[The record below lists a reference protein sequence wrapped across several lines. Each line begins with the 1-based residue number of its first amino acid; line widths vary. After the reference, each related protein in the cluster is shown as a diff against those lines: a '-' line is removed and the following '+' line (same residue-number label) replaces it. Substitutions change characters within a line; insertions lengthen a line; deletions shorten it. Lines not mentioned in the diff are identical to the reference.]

1 MRLGR
6 SARHTS
12 DRRRDRMRSGVRGR
26 STARRVSAAAAA
38 SSTSRSRVRDVR
50 TRHRTSL
57 PRAPAPTRTSL
68 PQRLSALAQRSGG
81 WSSDELQP
89 PQFDSSRSKTRDR
102 ANGKRGPGKG
112 LLQRAQGRRR
122 RIPRRDSTGRA
133 SGRSASARA
142 VRDEAFVVPRLA
154 SVLPR
159 LATKQR
165 ATSPRRRRYRMS
177 VPWLDRRF
185 GGVALGIRTSAFG
198 SVSHSSR

>member
-1 MRLGR
+1 
-6 SARHTS
+6 
-12 DRRRDRMRSGVRGR
+12 MRSCVRGR

-57 PRAPAPTRTSL
+57 RRAPASKRTSL
-68 PQRLSALAQRSGG
+68 ARRSGAFLAQGSGG
-81 WSSDELQP
+81 WSSHELQP
-89 PQFDSSRSKTRDR
+89 QQFDSSRSKTRDH
-102 ANGKRGPGKG
+102 ASGKQGPGRG
-112 LLQRAQGRRR
+112 LLQRAQGRKL
-122 RIPRRDSTGRA
+122 RIPGRDSRGRA
-133 SGRSASARA
+133 SGRSDPARA
-142 VRDEAFVVPRLA
+142 LRDEAFVVPRLA

-165 ATSPRRRRYRMS
+165 ATSLRRRRSRMS

-185 GGVALGIRTSAFG
+185 GGVALGIRTAAFG